1 MVWHK
6 MIQHFFVYKVINFN
20 KHGFLEHRHAI
31 SSTNLGLM
39 LASVPLDDSFA
50 QMPTYVHVQCLE
62 NVSDSHETT
71 ASDAWLTAQQHV
83 KS

>member
-20 KHGFLEHRHAI
+20 KH
-31 SSTNLGLM
+31 GLM

-62 NVSDSHETT
+62 NVSDSHEIT